1 MATNDRE
8 VRSMRLEDI
17 VNRAQDA
24 ISVRRV
30 FGEPVT
36 HDGVMVIPVAS
47 VAAGVGG
54 GSGSDAERGGEGE
67 GGGFGARGRPVGVY
81 VIRDGE
87 VSWQPA
93 MDVNRAIV
101 WTSITLMAVVLVASR
116 RRRAR

>member
-1 MATNDRE
+1 
-8 VRSMRLEDI
+8 MRLEDI
-17 VNRAQDA
+17 VSRAQDA

-67 GGGFGARGRPVGVY
+67 GGGFGAVGRPVGVV
-81 VIRDGE
+81 VIHDGE

-93 MDVNRAIV
+93 LDLNRAIV
-101 WTSITLMAVVLVASR
+101 WTNIALIALLLVVSR
-116 RRRAR
+116 SRRAR